1 MAETH
6 KWNKATKT
14 GWKKENGKWVQY
26 KKGKKTGVN
35 KSNLYIGSRLVNTF
49 KRTKRNIAAV
59 EDLPSKS
66 KGGGAANAATI
77 TKSNTKSKGSSKDQ
91 DDTRKEAELSTYL
104 KNKPKGGY
112 SKSNTKDPGP
122 GKKTS
127 ADSEKAAW
135 LKKTRNSPAAKS
147 GAFTDDQR
155 WAQQQKH
162 RKWKADR
169 KAKTEAKKK
178 QNLKVESK
186 KETPNAFNKK
196 LKSKLTDKQVYKP
209 TPNAYNTKFKSKLTD
224 SKVYKK
230 KKKKSFGEKLAA
242 SFD

>member
-26 KKGKKTGVN
+26 KNGQKTGVN

-66 KGGGAANAATI
+66 KGGGAANAATR
-77 TKSNTKSKGSSKDQ
+77 TTSKSNSKGSSKDQ
-91 DDTRKEAELSTYL
+91 DDARKEAELTTYL
-104 KNKPKGGY
+104 KKKPKGGY

-122 GKKTS
+122 GKTTS
-127 ADSEKAAW
+127 SDSEKAAW
-135 LKKTRNSPAAKS
+135 LKKTRNSPAAKAGFS
-147 GAFTDDQR
+147 DDHR
-155 WAQQQKH
+155 WELQQKH

-169 KAKTEAKKK
+169 KAKSEAKKK
-178 QNLKVESK
+178 GPVSKGPAPKLDTQQKTQLKKENKVNLKVEQIPK
-186 KETPNAFNKK
+186 G
-196 LKSKLTDKQVYKP
+196 
-209 TPNAYNTKFKSKLTD
+209 
-224 SKVYKK
+224 KVKMKDGRIVDRSSLYKK
-230 KKKKSFGEKLAA
+230 KKKPLGSRLAA
-242 SFD
+242 NFD

>member
-26 KKGKKTGVN
+26 KNGQKTGVN

-66 KGGGAANAATI
+66 KGGGAANAATR
-77 TKSNTKSKGSSKDQ
+77 TTSKSNSKGSSKDQ
-91 DDTRKEAELSTYL
+91 DDARKEAELTTYL
-104 KNKPKGGY
+104 KKKPKGGY

-122 GKKTS
+122 GKTTS
-127 ADSEKAAW
+127 SDSEKAAW
-135 LKKTRNSPAAKS
+135 LKKTRNSPAAKAGFS
-147 GAFTDDQR
+147 DDHR
-155 WAQQQKH
+155 WELQQKH

-169 KAKTEAKKK
+169 KTKTKT
-178 QNLKVESK
+178 KVSKPISK
-186 KETPNAFNKK
+186 KEPLKIDKT
-196 LKSKLTDKQVYKP
+196 KSKKDSTKNPYKP
-209 TPNAYNTKFKSKLTD
+209 SISELPSYIPKKQ
-224 SKVYKK
+224 KK
-230 KKKKSFGEKLAA
+230 KKKKMIGSRLAA
-242 SFD
+242 NFD